1 MSRAPSRKQRERVR
15 LTAEQV
21 RERNVRKQLEA
32 DRASWLLVGG
42 EVEWQ
47 REQNRRRKAR
57 NERTRART
65 AAVLAAKRAAAE
77 AEAQQPLWKE
87 AA

>member
-21 RERNVRKQLEA
+21 RLRNVRKSAEA
-32 DRASWLLVGG
+32 DRASWLLIGG
-42 EVEWQ
+42 QTAWQ
-47 REQNRRRKAR
+47 AELNRRRAAR
-57 NERTRART
+57 NARVRAHT
-65 AAVLAAKRAAAE
+65 AAVLAAKRAALE
-77 AEAQQPLWKE
+77 AEAQQGLW